1 MPAINPDKHEN
12 TLSCSKNTVT
22 ESNLPIY
29 EGYTFF
35 KADPIQGQD
44 ATWTRVE
51 RITMHLSQTEYFKMV
66 QKRANKKSAAQQYQN
81 ISSNTRRAH
90 INQLIDEQRRSNS
103 LVEWSCVY
111 AKEHAKPFKA
121 RNARRGDYETVSM
134 DVIIMQRSVR
144 TTYPR
149 TPMGDLVD
157 LGEAFRPSLWSRRR
171 DHPSMQGQNGSMPR
185 PILQGLQTQP
195 ATSSG
200 QPGNPRQNLKTNP
213 GERDEPRELT
223 QSTATINVPSSPT
236 FSATSAIDTNFEHT
250 SGWSSEGSSDSDD
263 ESMLFDPSDESSET
277 DSSDTTETKCREERR
292 SMMGLLRQHAGS
304 PLRRDSSYGPHYR
317 EKSHSR
323 SLERRHER
331 NVSLRD
337 QFEAPTAQGFGPIR
351 SGRARSRGS
360 VSGKKY
366 RVQLMND
373 NKIRSRLLDHR
384 EASIGHRE
392 KRLKR
397 TFYEARQLELE
408 QPVNDNPLVCR
419 CTCRCAM
426 EKREVD

>member
-1 MPAINPDKHEN
+1 MSANDKGENP
-12 TLSCSKNTVT
+12 LSYLNT
-22 ESNLPIY
+22 ESNFPAY

-35 KADPIQGQD
+35 KADPIHGQD

-51 RITMHLSQTEYFKMV
+51 RTAMHLSQTEYFKMV

-81 ISSNTRRAH
+81 ISSNARRAH
-90 INQLIDEQRRSNS
+90 INQLIDEQRCRNS

-134 DVIIMQRSVR
+134 DVIIMQRPVR

-157 LGEAFRPSLWSRRR
+157 LGAPFRPSLWSLRR
-171 DHPSMQGQNGSMPR
+171 DHPLIQGQNGNIPR
-185 PILQGLQTQP
+185 PILQGPHSQLAP
-195 ATSSG
+195 PSG
-200 QPGNPRQNLKTNP
+200 HHESPRHNLKANLE
-213 GERDEPRELT
+213 ERDEPRELT
-223 QSTATINVPSSPT
+223 QSTATINGPSSPAL
-236 FSATSAIDTNFEHT
+236 SEASVSDANFDHAP
-250 SGWSSEGSSDSDD
+250 SWSSGGSSDSDD

-277 DSSDTTETKCREERR
+277 DSSDTTETNSRERR
-292 SMMGLLRQHAGS
+292 SMIGLLRQNTGS
-304 PLRRDSSYGPHYR
+304 PFRCESSYGSRFRPN
-317 EKSHSR
+317 SHSSSR
-323 SLERRHER
+323 GRMHER
-331 NVSLRD
+331 NLLPRD
-337 QFEAPTAQGFGPIR
+337 QFEVPVQGFGPIR
-351 SGRARSRGS
+351 SERARSRS
-360 VSGKKY
+360 SLPGKRY
-366 RVQLMND
+366 RMQLMND
-373 NKIRSRLLDHR
+373 HEIRSRLLDRR

-408 QPVNDNPLVCR
+408 QPVNDNPPVCR

-426 EKREVD
+426 EKREVN